1 MRLASMFEEDFVNR
15 VALIVL
21 TDSVH
26 GFCEIQ
32 ESVSEKTFNF
42 VTSDKP
48 RDADLGEDDNGIA
61 IKSAGHT
68 VHEWTPSS
76 TRLYYNL
83 PLPPHPTTT
92 EYHPIFF

>member
-48 RDADLGEDDNGIA
+48 LDADLGEDDNGIA

-76 TRLYYNL
+76 TRPCLFKYVDK
-83 PLPPHPTTT
+83 
-92 EYHPIFF
+92 FVFKSDK